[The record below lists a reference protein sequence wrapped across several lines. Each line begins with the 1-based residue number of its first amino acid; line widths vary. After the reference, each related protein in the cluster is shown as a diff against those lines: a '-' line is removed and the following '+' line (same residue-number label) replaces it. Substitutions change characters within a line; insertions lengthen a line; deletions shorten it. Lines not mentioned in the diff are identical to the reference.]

1 MIKKNCHPI
10 IFLFYCLL
18 ASVGY
23 FTSSSLTGAQNIY
36 PDSHNVSSQPHF
48 KNDKQAGNQ
57 TAPNIIS
64 GQAYVVDG
72 DTIYVKPDKND
83 KGARKK
89 KFKTR
94 LYGVDAPEIDTPQ
107 GAASRQTMIDI
118 LSKSNFWTSCHVVT
132 RDVYERYVAICYLGR
147 SMPAV
152 NQRNDNNINLIILR
166 AGYAFAYR
174 RFLTPDNYRDYLGA
188 EQQAQN
194 KRVGFWAD
202 DIFVRNYRLK
212 KNF

>member
-1 MIKKNCHPI
+1 MIKKNLYPI

-36 PDSHNVSSQPHF
+36 PDSQPATGQSHF
-48 KNDKQAGNQ
+48 KNDKQTDNQ
-57 TAPNIIS
+57 NAPSIIS
-64 GQAYVVDG
+64 GHAYVVDG

-83 KGARKK
+83 KGARRK
-89 KFKTR
+89 KFKIR
-94 LYGVDAPEIDTPQ
+94 LYGVDAPEMDTPQ
-107 GAASRQTMIDI
+107 GVASRQTMIDI

-132 RDVYERYVAICYLGR
+132 RDTYERYVAICYLL
-147 SMPAV
+147 PAA

>member
-1 MIKKNCHPI
+1 MIKKNLYPI

-36 PDSHNVSSQPHF
+36 PDSHGGSSQPDF
-48 KNDKQAGNQ
+48 KNDKQADNQ
-57 TAPNIIS
+57 NTLRIS
-64 GQAYVVDG
+64 GHVYVVDG

-83 KGARKK
+83 KGARRK
-89 KFKTR
+89 KFKIR
-94 LYGVDAPEIDTPQ
+94 LYGVDAPEMDTPQ
-107 GAASRQTMIDI
+107 GVASRQALMNI
-118 LSKSNFWTSCHVVT
+118 LSKSHFWTSCHVIT
-132 RDVYERYVAICYLGR
+132 RDTYGRYVAICYLLTT
-147 SMPAV
+147 A
-152 NQRNDNNINLIILR
+152 NQPNNNNINLIILR

-174 RFLTPDNYRDYLGA
+174 RFLTPDNYRDYLDA